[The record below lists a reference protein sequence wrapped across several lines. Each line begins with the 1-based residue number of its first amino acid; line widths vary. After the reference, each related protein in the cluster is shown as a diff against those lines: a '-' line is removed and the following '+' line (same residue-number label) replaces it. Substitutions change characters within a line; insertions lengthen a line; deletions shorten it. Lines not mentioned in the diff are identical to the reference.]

1 MSHHHLPP
9 FSSHVV
15 SFERACQVLG
25 PIRCFYAKRDQMPP
39 GQWLLDQ
46 KPATYE
52 QIMEAAGRRLEQ
64 LHG

>member
-15 SFERACQVLG
+15 SFAVACRVLG
-25 PIRCFYAKRDQMPP
+25 PIRCHFSRG

-46 KPATYE
+46 RPATYE